1 MGIFKWHIRH
11 CSNAS
16 VKLCP
21 TTPWPWR
28 FGRRMIWEY
37 AWQSWIAD
45 SVYHDIVWY
54 IYIWYNMI
62 YIYLVGLLGF
72 VFHPSFEVI
81 DHVHVDPFWCPWSLL
96 KKMPGWVSR
105 DFARRCRGLLCF
117 GTYPLRDATTTAIHH
132 VHRMRWR
139 GIWHCHWCPRS
150 RLWLDCWRPQ
160 RNRGSLFLHKKNHSE
175 PTDVNVMNVW

>member
-1 MGIFKWHIRH
+1 MAH
-11 CSNAS
+11 
-16 VKLCP
+16 
-21 TTPWPWR
+21 TPLFECISEALPNHTLALEVLDVGW
-28 FGRRMIWEY
+28 FENMHGSLELLI
-37 AWQSWIAD
+37 
-45 SVYHDIVWY
+45 VYI
-54 IYIWYNMI
+54 MI
-62 YIYLVGLLGF
+62 YIYTVYKIYDIYDIYLGLLGF

-105 DFARRCRGLLCF
+105 DFARRCRGLLRF
-117 GTYPLRDATTTAIHH
+117 GTYPLRDPTTTAIHH